1 MFSLDELGY
10 LPFAQIRRLLF
21 HFVSRLYDRTSGVT
35 SRDFRFWHTRYLVAM
50 RNLVAI
56 QGRADIDQAAP
67 INLDL

>member
-21 HFVSRLYDRTSGVT
+21 HLWHIALFGCDAEFGASRGV
-35 SRDFRFWHTRYLVAM
+35 
-50 RNLVAI
+50 
-56 QGRADIDQAAP
+56 ADIDQEAP